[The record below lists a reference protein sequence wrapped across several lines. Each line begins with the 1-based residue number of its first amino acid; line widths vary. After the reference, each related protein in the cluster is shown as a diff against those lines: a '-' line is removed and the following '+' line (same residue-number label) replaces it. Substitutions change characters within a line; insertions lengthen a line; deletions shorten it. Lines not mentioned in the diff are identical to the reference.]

1 MLKILRVT
9 TRQTEAETQTA
20 LAQVMTPV
28 RYDRG
33 RRIGLRGKAR
43 RSEFAEADDH
53 SKANN
58 RHENETVEDGRS
70 IKVDLCR

>member
-20 LAQVMTPV
+20 LARVMTPV

-33 RRIGLRGKAR
+33 RRIGLRGEAR
-43 RSEFAEADDH
+43 RSEFTEADDH

-70 IKVDLCR
+70 TKVDPCR